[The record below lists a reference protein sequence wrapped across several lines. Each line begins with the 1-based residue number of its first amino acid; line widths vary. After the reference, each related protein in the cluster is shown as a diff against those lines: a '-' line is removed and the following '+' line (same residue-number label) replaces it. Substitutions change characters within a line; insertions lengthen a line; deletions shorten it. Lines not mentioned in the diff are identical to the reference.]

1 MKNYYYF
8 ISSLKDISPDTEP
21 APCTLK
27 ELVGDV
33 QSEVRT
39 EEYPVIKSYLHRYDN
54 RNLMLLLNK
63 DDESEFSD
71 LGTFT
76 KEELEEEIKS
86 PYKAPRYMAEFLD
99 ANNKG
104 IRIYP
109 ELSLENELT
118 TLYYLEM
125 QQSEN
130 PFVSQFF
137 RFDGFLRNLTTAL
150 NCRKAKLDMESHL
163 LPIDTSY
170 QALSKSTANDFGM
183 SGMFPWINS
192 VVEPFN
198 GEKML
203 SFEQKIEQVRFEAAE
218 QLVGNDFFS
227 VNSILSYLI
236 RLDIVQRL
244 NIFRKDSGETKLK
257 SIIDEML
264 NKYNLVESLEA
275 GVF

>member
-8 ISSLKDISPDTEP
+8 ISSLKDISTDTEP
-21 APCTLK
+21 APYEVS
-27 ELVGDV
+27 ELIGDA
-33 QSEVRT
+33 QGEVRV
-39 EEYPVIKSYLHRYDN
+39 EEYAVIKSYLYRYDN
-54 RNLMLLLNK
+54 RNLMLLLNN
-63 DDESEFSD
+63 DEESDFSD

-76 KEELEEEIKS
+76 KEELEEEIKA
-86 PYKAPRYMAEFLD
+86 PFKVPRYMADFLD
-99 ANNKG
+99 ANKKG

-109 ELSLENELT
+109 ELSLENELN

-130 PFVSQFF
+130 AFVSQFF
-137 RFDGFLRNLTTAL
+137 RFDGFLKNLTTAL
-150 NCRKAKLDMESHL
+150 NCRKSGLETEGQL
-163 LPIDTSY
+163 LPIDSSY

-183 SGMFPWINS
+183 SGMFPWINRI
-192 VVEPFN
+192 VEPFN
-198 GEKML
+198 NEEML
-203 SFEQKIEQVRFEAAE
+203 NFEIKVEQVRFEAAE

-244 NIFRKDSGETKLK
+244 NVFRKDSGESKLK

>member
-8 ISSLKDISPDTEP
+8 ISSLKDISTDTEP
-21 APCTLK
+21 VPYSLS
-27 ELVGDV
+27 EFIGDM
-33 QSEVRT
+33 QSEVRV
-39 EEYPVIKSYLHRYDN
+39 EEYPVIKSYLYRYDN

-63 DDESEFSD
+63 DDESVFSD

-86 PYKAPRYMAEFLD
+86 PYKVPRYMAEFLD

-125 QQSEN
+125 QQNEN

-150 NCRKAKLDMESHL
+150 NCRKSGLESEIHL

-170 QALSKSTANDFGM
+170 HALSKSTANDFGM
-183 SGMFPWINS
+183 SGMFPWVNS
-192 VVEPFN
+192 IVEPFN
-198 GEKML
+198 NEMML
-203 SFEQKIEQVRFEAAE
+203 NFEQKIEQVRFNAVE
-218 QLVGNDFFS
+218 QLSGNDFFS

-244 NIFRKDSGETKLK
+244 HVFRKDSGETKLK

>member
-8 ISSLKDISPDTEP
+8 ISSLKEISTDTEP
-21 APCTLK
+21 APYAVT
-27 ELVGDV
+27 EFVEDAQG
-33 QSEVRT
+33 EVRT
-39 EEYPVIKSYLHRYDN
+39 EEYAVIKSYLYRYDN

-63 DDESEFSD
+63 DEESNFSD
-71 LGTFT
+71 LGTFS

-86 PYKAPRYMAEFLD
+86 PYKVPRYMAEFLD

-104 IRIYP
+104 TRIYP
-109 ELSLENELT
+109 ELSLENELN
-118 TLYYLEM
+118 TLYYQEM

-130 PFVSQFF
+130 SFVSQFF
-137 RFDGFLRNLTTAL
+137 RFDGFLKNLTTAL
-150 NCRKAKLDMESHL
+150 NCRKSNLETESQL
-163 LPIDTSY
+163 LPIDSSY
-170 QALSKSTANDFGM
+170 QALGKSTANDFGM

-192 VVEPFN
+192 IVEPFN
-198 GEKML
+198 NEEML
-203 SFEQKIEQVRFEAAE
+203 TFEIKVEQVRFEAAE
-218 QLVGNDFFS
+218 QLIGNDFFS

-244 NIFRKDSGETKLK
+244 NIFRKDSGESKLK